1 MVNKTDIAP
10 ASREFIHNEYTKQ
23 DTQTETKP
31 ILSCEGVPTG
41 FLPCKEKA
49 FTQLLGLQFTPDVCL
64 SFQPFSFSPI
74 LLFPSPVSHLANSHW
89 ASVVTIWIQTLANS
103 IAWAQASAF
112 PALTMCLGMD
122 SSHTHTRSV
131 G

>member
-1 MVNKTDIAP
+1 MKGC
-10 ASREFIHNEYTKQ
+10 Q
-23 DTQTETKP
+23 
-31 ILSCEGVPTG
+31 TG

-103 IAWAQASAF
+103 VAWAQASAF

-122 SSHTHTRSV
+122 SSHTHTECRV
-131 G
+131 VNLGRKAGLFIVLGTWRTGDK